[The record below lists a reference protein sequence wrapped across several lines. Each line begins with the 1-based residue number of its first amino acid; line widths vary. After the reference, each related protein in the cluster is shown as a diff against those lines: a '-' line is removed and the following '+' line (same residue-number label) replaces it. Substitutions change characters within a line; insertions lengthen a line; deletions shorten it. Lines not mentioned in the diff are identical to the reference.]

1 MLHGEKKGGIKLYPS
16 NCTLLL
22 SACESVCGAR
32 SLVCGYPVKERY
44 GCSGASPEVN
54 KKMSRVL
61 QYMMY

>member
-1 MLHGEKKGGIKLYPS
+1 MLREKKGGGL

-22 SACESVCGAR
+22 STCGAR
-32 SLVCGYPVKERY
+32 SLVWGYPVKERY

>member
-1 MLHGEKKGGIKLYPS
+1 MLHEKKGGGIKLYPS

-22 SACESVCGAR
+22 STCGAR
-32 SLVCGYPVKERY
+32 SLVWGYPVKERY